1 MSLIVALCIIFSIAF
16 TVVGSVYDWLDKSRL
31 ALSDVCL
38 GMIGMMVS
46 ISFVMKLL
54 LWGG

>member
-16 TVVGSVYDWLDKSRL
+16 SIVGSVYDWWDKNRW

-38 GMIGMMVS
+38 FMIGMTVS
-46 ISFVMKLL
+46 ISFVIKLL
-54 LWGG
+54 FGG